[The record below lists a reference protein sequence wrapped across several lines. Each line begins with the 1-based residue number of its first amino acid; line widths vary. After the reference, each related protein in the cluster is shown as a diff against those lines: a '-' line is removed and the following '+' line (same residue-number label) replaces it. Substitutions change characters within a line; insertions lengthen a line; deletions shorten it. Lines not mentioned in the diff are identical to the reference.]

1 MALPFHLSSL
11 ISCGDV
17 YYLCIPAHK
26 PSWCSMVPHFL
37 CRGVYGLMISLLGI
51 PLTCQNLVTNSTE
64 KSSLVSLVKWSPS
77 IISSVPLHNTH
88 RSFNFKC
95 ICLVFWWM
103 LISLVG
109 YEFHGS
115 RNCVCYCSL
124 VGTANEWRHSEYT
137 TDQNRTGQITEI
149 WEKWRHARHPSNRGA
164 ETLLKQQRIWV
175 AKIVILWF
183 STKGSELQNQ
193 VCKILEVQCNLWI
206 LSLTDF
212 PFAFMI

>member
-1 MALPFHLSSL
+1 MTSRIKTKIFSMPSMALPFHLSSL

-17 YYLCIPAHK
+17 YYPCVPAHK
-26 PSWCSMVPHFL
+26 SSWWSMVPRFSL
-37 CRGVYGLMISLLGI
+37 SWGYGLMISLLGI
-51 PLTCQNLVTNSTE
+51 PLIRQNLVTYSTE

-77 IISSVPLHNTH
+77 IISSVLLHNTH
-88 RSFNFKC
+88 LSFNFKC

-137 TDQNRTGQITEI
+137 TDQNSTGQITEI
-149 WEKWRHARHPSNRGA
+149 WE
-164 ETLLKQQRIWV
+164 E
-175 AKIVILWF
+175 
-183 STKGSELQNQ
+183 
-193 VCKILEVQCNLWI
+193 
-206 LSLTDF
+206 
-212 PFAFMI
+212 